1 MDYLKLQKVG
11 KLQTDLIE
19 LIQNG
24 ELESQA
30 KELQATLV
38 TDTTKREL
46 LLEDMN
52 ARLKDMKAI
61 MLELYKMN
69 EG

>member
-1 MDYLKLQKVG
+1 MNYLELQKIG
-11 KLQTDLIE
+11 KLQMDLIE
-19 LIQNG
+19 LMQSG
-24 ELESQA
+24 ELEAQA

-52 ARLKDMKAI
+52 AQLKDMREI

-69 EG
+69 EA

>member
-11 KLQTDLIE
+11 KLQIDLIE

-38 TDTTKREL
+38 TDATKREL

-61 MLELYKMN
+61 MLELYKLN
-69 EG
+69 

>member
-1 MDYLKLQKVG
+1 MDYLELQKVG
-11 KLQTDLIE
+11 KLQMDLIE
-19 LIQNG
+19 LMQSG
-24 ELESQA
+24 ELEAQA

-52 ARLKDMKAI
+52 AQLKDMREI

-69 EG
+69 EA

>member
-11 KLQTDLIE
+11 KLQMDLIE

-61 MLELYKMN
+61 MLELYKLN
-69 EG
+69 